1 VTQQAHFA
9 VNTRLTRIL
18 GETYRSS
25 EAALKELVDNAWDAE
40 ANNVWITLPDPL
52 TADPIIVQD
61 DGCGMTGPELRSEYL
76 NIASDK
82 RTRTGDRTTRYN
94 RRVKGRKGIGKFAGL
109 TIANQMKLVTVAR
122 NHKCELLIDKYNLPE
137 NQNDLLSVPLPFS
150 EERVDGLPSG
160 TTIILSDLDRRLN
173 FPTPMRLR
181 ELLIHEYGRE
191 ETFRVF
197 VNDVALSVEDVPVRS
212 SQVRDFLPT
221 AGDVNLRF
229 TIAEGKRPPR
239 MPGIV
244 LKVNG
249 KAVGRP
255 IMFGLDD
262 DEEIPTKLLRRVYGE
277 VELNGVEDFVTAD
290 WGGVIENS
298 KAFQEAQIF
307 IKDKVKAQLV
317 ESYAREIALQKARL
331 QKKINRRLQGLPEY
345 RRRYAEEALNRILK
359 RFYGESE
366 DRIATIADVAL
377 DAMEHDAYW
386 IVLDR
391 INSLSHGD
399 VGSFADALEEFGL
412 LELATVGIQASRRH
426 EILNHFDH
434 LIQNQNTLEKDV
446 HKAFEKNLWIL
457 GRQYSIMSSNS
468 TLRTMIDTRR
478 TKG

>member
-1 VTQQAHFA
+1 
-9 VNTRLTRIL
+9 
-18 GETYRSS
+18 
-25 EAALKELVDNAWDAE
+25 
-40 ANNVWITLPDPL
+40 
-52 TADPIIVQD
+52 
-61 DGCGMTGPELRSEYL
+61 
-76 NIASDK
+76 
-82 RTRTGDRTTRYN
+82 
-94 RRVKGRKGIGKFAGL
+94 
-109 TIANQMKLVTVAR
+109 
-122 NHKCELLIDKYNLPE
+122 
-137 NQNDLLSVPLPFS
+137 
-150 EERVDGLPSG
+150 
-160 TTIILSDLDRRLN
+160 
-173 FPTPMRLR
+173 
-181 ELLIHEYGRE
+181 
-191 ETFRVF
+191 
-197 VNDVALSVEDVPVRS
+197 
-212 SQVRDFLPT
+212 
-221 AGDVNLRF
+221 
-229 TIAEGKRPPR
+229 
-239 MPGIV
+239 
-244 LKVNG
+244 
-249 KAVGRP
+249 
-255 IMFGLDD
+255 MFGLDD